1 MIRYIK
7 RSELDVEKYNLCI
20 ENSKNSRIYAFSW
33 YLDIVADNWDVLVL
47 NDYDAVMPLPWR
59 SKYFIKFIYPP
70 CWTQQLGVFSTTKID
85 ENLIETFITSIPKKF
100 KKITLNL
107 NSENNILKE
116 KVLIKT
122 NYILPLNKPYKELLE
137 NYKSVRRRNNS
148 GLINEE
154 FDLFEIASSK
164 EIIKLFVLQKQNSI
178 DLIKSDYDRLEQLI
192 SYLTSINSIDII
204 IVKNK
209 KGELLGGAFFLKD
222 SKRITY
228 LFSSV
233 SNEGRDKNV
242 MTFIIN
248 SEIEKYANSNLI
260 LDFEGSMIPG
270 IAFFFKSFGS
280 LEEMYY
286 LFEKSFLNLSTKR

>member
-1 MIRYIK
+1 MMIRYIK
-7 RSELDVEKYNLCI
+7 RSELDIEKYDLCI

-33 YLDIVADNWDVLVL
+33 YLDIVADNWDVLIL
-47 NDYDAVMPLPWR
+47 NDYEAVMPLPWR

-70 CWTQQLGVFSTTKID
+70 CWTQQLGVFSDKEID
-85 ENLIETFITSIPKKF
+85 KELVDVFIKSIPKRF

-116 KVLIKT
+116 KVIIKT
-122 NYILPLNKPYKELLE
+122 NYILPLNKPYGELFK
-137 NYKSVRRRNNS
+137 NYKSVRRRYKTRFNKED
-148 GLINEE
+148 L
-154 FDLFEIASSK
+154 DLFKVATSQ
-164 EIIKLFVLQKQNSI
+164 EIIKLFVLQKKSSV
-178 DLIKSDYDRLEQLI
+178 DLKKSDYDRLEQLI
-192 SYLTSINSIDII
+192 SYLTSINSVDII

-209 KGELLGGAFFLKD
+209 GGVLLGGAFFIKD

-233 SNEGRDKNV
+233 SPEGRDKKV
-242 MTFIIN
+242 MTYIID
-248 SEIEKYANSNLI
+248 SVIKEYADSNFI

-280 LEEMYY
+280 QEEMY
-286 LFEKSFLNLSTKR
+286 FNFQKRLIF